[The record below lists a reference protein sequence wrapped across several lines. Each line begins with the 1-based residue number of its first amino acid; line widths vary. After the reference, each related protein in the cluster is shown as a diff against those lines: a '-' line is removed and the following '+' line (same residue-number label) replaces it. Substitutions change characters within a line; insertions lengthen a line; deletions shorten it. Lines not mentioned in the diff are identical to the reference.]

1 MIQSMITNPPAD
13 NVEEH
18 RVTIEKKQTSRK
30 ISNPHEENRSR
41 KNQTKYNQT
50 TLERS
55 KNDQM
60 ILEAQANANT
70 GGGK

>member
-55 KNDQM
+55 KTEQM
-60 ILEAQANANT
+60 ILEPQANANT
-70 GGGK
+70 GGGN